1 MSTSCSNIHINQQ
14 SKLPTT
20 AKLKTKTM
28 SQPLVLITGANQ
40 GIGLATAQILASKH
54 NYHVIIG
61 ARNKPAGEEVAAS
74 LRSAGHTASSL
85 ELDLNSESSI
95 KNAVATI
102 ERDFGYLDIL
112 INNAAVLID
121 QNKDLTPWELYSKT
135 FTPNVIGTGVLTHY
149 TLPLIRKARATPPT
163 IIFVSSSMG
172 SLAYS
177 FDKSVPWYPVDY
189 KAYDA
194 SKAAVNVLMANYHR
208 ILEDEG
214 GKVNSV
220 CPGLVK
226 TNLTGYMEAGSTTEV
241 GAARIVELATA
252 GEKGESGT
260 FTNRDGTIP
269 W

>member
-1 MSTSCSNIHINQQ
+1 
-14 SKLPTT
+14 
-20 AKLKTKTM
+20 M

-61 ARNKPAGEEVAAS
+61 ARNKHAGEEVAAS

-85 ELDLNSESSI
+85 ELDLNSETSI
-95 KNAVATI
+95 KNAVATL

-112 INNAAVLID
+112 INNAAVLMD
-121 QNKDLTPWELYSKT
+121 LNKDLTPWELYSKT

-149 TLPLIRKARATPPT
+149 ALPLIRKARATPPT

-172 SLAYS
+172 SLTYS
-177 FDKSVPWYPVDY
+177 FDKSVFWYPVDY

-194 SKAAVNVLMANYHR
+194 SKAAVNVLVANYHR
-208 ILEDEG
+208 ILEGEG
-214 GKVNSV
+214 GKVNAV

-226 TNLTGYMEAGSTTEV
+226 TNLSGYMEAGSTPEV
-241 GAARIVELATA
+241 GATRIVELATA

-260 FTNRDGTIP
+260 FTDRNGTVP

>member
-1 MSTSCSNIHINQQ
+1 MSR
-14 SKLPTT
+14 
-20 AKLKTKTM
+20 
-28 SQPLVLITGANQ
+28 PLVLITGANQ
-40 GIGLATAQILASKH
+40 GIGLATAQALASKH

-61 ARNKPAGEEVAAS
+61 ARNIQAGEKVAS
-74 LRSAGHTASSL
+74 DLRESGHQASSL
-85 ELDLNSESSI
+85 QLDLNSEESI
-95 KNAVATI
+95 KAAVASL

-121 QNKDLTPWELYSKT
+121 RNEDLTPWELYTKT
-135 FTPNVIGTGVLTHY
+135 FTPNVIGTGVFTHY
-149 TLPLIRKARATPPT
+149 LLPLVRKAKATPPT

-172 SLAYS
+172 SLQYS

-208 ILEDEG
+208 ILEAEG

-226 TNLTGYMEAGSTTEV
+226 TNLTGYMEGGSTTDV

-252 GEKGESGT
+252 GKDGESGT
-260 FTNRDGTIP
+260 FTDLKGTVP